1 MQLTE
6 GKKRKREGQVRDLV
20 EKLEKGEITRDEV
33 LGEMKKREL
42 HHHAGEPIP
51 GIFSL
56 TGIMIWAILCFLPII
71 CVALGVDFPGI
82 PSIVMPLEIAFASLL
97 FAAVVTPP
105 LFYSVYL
112 REKRSETGDENIV
125 LVKTG
130 AYGIVRHP
138 ASLAGLIWLL
148 ALPIIFSSF
157 VSDLPFTILSVFGEM
172 AVVVSTYLQ
181 IWHEEKINIK
191 KWGDEYRQYMEEVPR
206 LNFFLGFWR
215 RTKRRRRPGE
225 S

>member
-1 MQLTE
+1 
-6 GKKRKREGQVRDLV
+6 
-20 EKLEKGEITRDEV
+20 
-33 LGEMKKREL
+33 MKKRGL

-56 TGIMIWAILCFLPII
+56 AGIMVWAILCFLPII
-71 CVALGVDFPGI
+71 YVALGIDFPEI

-105 LFYSVYL
+105 LFYSVHL

-157 VSDLPFTILSVFGEM
+157 VSDLPFTILSAFGEM
-172 AVVVSTYLQ
+172 AVVVSAYLQ

-191 KWGDEYRQYMEEVPR
+191 KWGAEYRQYMREVPR
-206 LNFFLGFWR
+206 FNFLLGFWR
-215 RTKRRRRPGE
+215 RAKRGRRRGE
-225 S
+225 I